1 MLGYPEKICLADR
14 DETMISIQVTN
25 KKQNQRFE
33 HSGGPLEFGRGSRRT
48 VERFV
53 LQDLFAS
60 RDHVRIEEIPG
71 ERLRVDNLS
80 LKQEILVENC
90 ETLVTGVS
98 EEYDLPLR
106 LTVGQTTLDVEWV
119 PEDAIDKDSLLA
131 IDPPLDLAAGL
142 AGLPP
147 LAELGD
153 EPTADAL
160 ARWVASV
167 LALQRLAGSV
177 NEFYDL
183 TARALVHLIGLDL
196 GMVLLRRDWTWQVVA
211 RHASGDAYS
220 TNFSPTLL
228 SHVVAEKRTF
238 YQDLGNWSS
247 PTMSLKG
254 ADAVVVAPIFGQREE
269 LVGALYGLRNPR
281 FPAKGGV
288 VRPLE
293 AQLVELLAS
302 GVSGFLS
309 RTQAARTRFEHE
321 QFFPPKALREVE
333 RSPELL
339 EGRTQEVTL
348 LVAGLHH
355 YDRIAPRIGSQN
367 ACRLVRDLM
376 ERLTERIVESGGV
389 IVDYQGAVLTAL
401 WNAPSR
407 QPDHA
412 VQACGAALAI
422 LAEMPDL
429 NGRWRGT
436 VGEALRLG
444 IGLHTAETQ
453 VGNMGS
459 SCKFKYGPFGP
470 AVTLAAR
477 VQAATLRFGLPLLLT
492 QATRDDLPDSL
503 AVRRLGRVRW
513 DGFKEAIVLHEL
525 HGTSASPVWTACRDT
540 YENALEQ
547 FESGDGAGAAYR
559 LLSLVDLTE
568 SRDYLDTPSVRLL
581 RRAWECLDSPVGAF
595 DPVIESENG
604 SPTHSVP

>member
-1 MLGYPEKICLADR
+1 
-14 DETMISIQVTN
+14 MISIQVTN

-60 RDHVRIEEIPG
+60 RDHVRIEEMPG

-80 LKQEILVENC
+80 LKQEILIESG
-90 ETLVTGVS
+90 ETLATGVS
-98 EEYDLPLR
+98 DEYDMPLR
-106 LTVGQTTLDVEWV
+106 LIVGQTILDVEWV
-119 PEDAIDKDSLLA
+119 PEDAIDKDSLQA
-131 IDPPLDLAAGL
+131 ISPPIDLVAGL
-142 AGLPP
+142 TGLPP

-153 EPTADAL
+153 EPTPDAL
-160 ARWVASV
+160 ARWVESV
-167 LALQRLAGSV
+167 LALQRLAGSLS
-177 NEFYDL
+177 EFYDL

-196 GMVLLRRDWTWQVVA
+196 GMVLLRRDWNWQAAA
-211 RHASGDAYS
+211 RHASGEACS

-238 YQDLGNWSS
+238 YQDLSKWSS

-254 ADAVVVAPIFGQREE
+254 ADAVVVAPIFGPREE
-269 LVGALYGLRNPR
+269 LFGALYGLRNPR

-288 VRPLE
+288 IRPLE
-293 AQLVELLAS
+293 AQMVQLLAT
-302 GVSGFLS
+302 GVSGFLA
-309 RTQAARTRFEHE
+309 RTQAARTRMEHE
-321 QFFPPKALREVE
+321 QFFPPKVLRELE
-333 RSPELL
+333 RDKELL
-339 EGRTQEVTL
+339 EGRTQEATL

-355 YDRIAPRIGSQN
+355 YPRLAPQIGPQN
-367 ACRLVRDLM
+367 ACRLVRDLL
-376 ERLTERIVESGGV
+376 ERLTERIVENGGV
-389 IVDYQGAVLTAL
+389 IVDYQGATVTAL
-401 WNAPSR
+401 WNAPAR

-412 VQACGAALAI
+412 MLACGAALAI
-422 LAEMPDL
+422 LGEIPDL
-429 NGRWRGT
+429 SGRWRGT

-444 IGLHTAETQ
+444 IGMHTAEVQ
-453 VGNMGS
+453 VGSMGS
-459 SCKFKYGPFGP
+459 SYKFKYGPFGP
-470 AVTLAAR
+470 PVDLAGR

-492 QATRDDLPDSL
+492 QATREELPESL

-513 DGFKEAIVLHEL
+513 AGIKGTVVLHEL

-568 SRDYLDTPSVRLL
+568 SREYLDTPSVRLL
-581 RRAWECLDSPVGAF
+581 RRAWDCLEAQDGAF
-595 DPVIESENG
+595 EPVIECE
-604 SPTHSVP
+604 VD